1 MTELMKTTSW
11 SLYTYFFFQGILP
24 FEKCTRNMYKLFND
38 EEVLHVP
45 TAIEKWNIELTQ
57 YWVDNI
63 SIKDVFKVCFKTTTD
78 SSVQWLHFEFYT
90 EYFQLG
96 IILEKLI

>member
-1 MTELMKTTSW
+1 MKVLSDALFKNKVLM
-11 SLYTYFFFQGILP
+11 
-24 FEKCTRNMYKLFND
+24 ND
-38 EEVLHVP
+38 KEVVP
-45 TAIEKWNIELTQ
+45 TSIEKWNIALTQ
-57 YWVDNI
+57 YGVDI
-63 SIKDVFKVCFKTTTD
+63 SKEDVFKVCFKTTTD